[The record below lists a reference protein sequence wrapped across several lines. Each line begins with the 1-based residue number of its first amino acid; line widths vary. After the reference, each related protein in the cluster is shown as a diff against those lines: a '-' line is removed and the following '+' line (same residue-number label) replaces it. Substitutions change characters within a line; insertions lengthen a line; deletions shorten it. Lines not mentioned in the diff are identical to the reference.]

1 MFSKSIYRLRRYGV
15 RGAPYLMNP
24 VFMQEKVLDQ
34 HFLIF
39 SIPRDIWE

>member
-15 RGAPYLMNP
+15 RGAPYLMSP
-24 VFMQEKVLDQ
+24 VFTQEKALGQ

-39 SIPRDIWE
+39 SIPRDTRE